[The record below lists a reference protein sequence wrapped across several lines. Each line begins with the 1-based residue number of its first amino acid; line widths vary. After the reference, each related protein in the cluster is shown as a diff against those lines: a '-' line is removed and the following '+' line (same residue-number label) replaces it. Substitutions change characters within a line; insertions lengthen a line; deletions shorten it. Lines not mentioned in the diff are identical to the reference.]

1 MKCQNCEAP
10 VLISDEY
17 CEKCGAKVLHRKVFP
32 TAPKREEFILTP
44 EEPSIESEKETA
56 RDDWSFE
63 SHPEF
68 ETTPE
73 RVESPS
79 EPIGIVQWGGFFRRV
94 GACLIDVVMIILL
107 FALMGSLAYIGYKVG
122 LAAYDRPIS
131 WSNAAPLRT
140 LLTLAWMGLTTA
152 YFVVFHGME
161 GQTIGKWLL
170 GLRVVGSDQAPISY
184 RQALLRWLGTVGF
197 GILSL
202 GLSFLWILW
211 QREKRGWHDFL
222 ARTWVIR
229 D

>member
-10 VLISDEY
+10 VLISNER
-17 CEKCGAKVLHRKVFP
+17 CEKCGAKLLHRRVFP
-32 TAPKREEFILTP
+32 NAPKPEEFTLTP
-44 EEPSIESEKETA
+44 EEPSIEFEKETTH
-56 RDDWSFE
+56 DDWRFE

-73 RVESPS
+73 RVESPNES
-79 EPIGIVQWGGFFRRV
+79 TENVRWGGFLRRV
-94 GACLIDVVMIILL
+94 VAFIIDFVMIILL

-122 LAAYDRPIS
+122 LAAHDRSIS
-131 WSNAAPLRT
+131 WSNAAPLMT
-140 LLTLAWMGLTTA
+140 FLTFAWMGLTTA

-161 GQTIGKWLL
+161 GKTIGKSLL
-170 GLRVVGSDQAPISY
+170 GLRVVGAGQAALTY

-197 GILSL
+197 GIVSL